1 MINKIR
7 AILFFLGYAGLTFII
22 SVSIACVFWLLS
34 PRRRY
39 YLYALWCRLVIG
51 WLRITSNVRYEIE
64 GRENIP
70 DGPVVVFSNHQS
82 TWETIFLYQ
91 LFSPACPILKKELL
105 DIPFWGWALRLQR
118 PIAIDRSKPREA
130 GKSLLTQGSARIEEG
145 VSILVFPEGTRAAPG
160 KLGKFS
166 RGGAQLA
173 VATGTPIVPVL
184 HNAGSHWPAGTTKK
198 TPGTIKLVIGQPI
211 EVAGKNSKELTAEYV
226 AWVDQTRGRL
236 GLSYMTPAE
245 AGDTAE
251 I

>member
-1 MINKIR
+1 MIAKIR

-22 SVSIACVFWLLS
+22 SVSIVLVFWILT

-64 GRENIP
+64 GANNLT
-70 DGPVVVFSNHQS
+70 GQPVVVFSNHQS

-130 GKSLLTQGSARIEEG
+130 GKSLLIQGRERINEG

-173 VATGTPIVPVL
+173 VATETPIIPVL
-184 HNAGSHWPAGTTKK
+184 HNAGSHWPAGTTRKN
-198 TPGTIKLVIGQPI
+198 PGTIKLIIGQPI
-211 EVAGKNSKELTAEYV
+211 NVTGKTSKEVNQEFLD
-226 AWVDQTRGRL
+226 WVDSRRLEL
-236 GLSYMTPAE
+236 GLEYADGPA
-245 AGDTAE
+245 ATA
-251 I
+251 